1 MRRKKKSI
9 MNLIL
14 PIVLIITVSLVSMYF
29 IGKKKNS
36 NNNDNKVVENNGGNE
51 SSGGNEVDENNN
63 DNGEDGKNKGVGQ
76 EDTIKISSLGNIIF
90 HDKQLQGAK
99 TNKGYD
105 FSESF
110 KYVKDKIEGADLG
123 IAVLETTLQ
132 GNGNYTGFPVFN
144 SPDEVLTALKD
155 SGVNMINYG
164 TNHIWDGGIDALTRT
179 VQVTKEQGIDVTGV
193 RESVN
198 EPRYEIKEIKG
209 QKIGMISYVFETGI
223 VNGQSTIN
231 SIPISESSK
240 ALLNTFDYGKLDEFY
255 TDLQGNMDKMKSE
268 GADFIMVGMHWGEEY
283 NNNPNSYQTQIA
295 EKLNEMG
302 VDIVLGNHPHVIQPY
317 EIMTNAEGKKTFV
330 IYGQG
335 NNLSNQCA
343 EELDG
348 DARTEDGYIVNFEL
362 AVGDDGLSIKK
373 YDVIP
378 LWMYRERRD
387 NGLYTHRMIPLD
399 GSGENDIPIPVTS
412 GESSASASLQR
423 TEEVLGKGKIGM
435 FEFK

>member
-1 MRRKKKSI
+1 MRRKKKNL
-9 MNLIL
+9 MTLIL
-14 PIVLIITVSLVSMYF
+14 SILLIITVSLVSMHF
-29 IGKKKNS
+29 VGKKKNS
-36 NNNDNKVVENNGGNE
+36 NNNNNLVENNGGDAVPGDND
-51 SSGGNEVDENNN
+51 VAENNK
-63 DNGEDGKNKGVGQ
+63 DDESFEKGEIAGE

-90 HDKQLQGAK
+90 HDKQLQGSK
-99 TNKGYD
+99 TDTGYD

-110 KYVKDKIEGADLG
+110 KYVKEKIQGADLG

-155 SGVNMINYG
+155 SGINMINYG
-164 TNHIWDGGIDALTRT
+164 TNHIWDGGIEALTRT
-179 VQVTKEQGIDVTGV
+179 VKVTKEQGIDVTGV

-198 EPRYEIKEIKG
+198 EPRYEVKEIKG

-240 ALLNTFDYGKLDEFY
+240 ALLNTFNYGKLDEFY
-255 TDLQGNMDKMKSE
+255 ANLQESMDKMKSE

-283 NNNPNSYQTQIA
+283 YNDPSEYQTQIA

-302 VDIVLGNHPHVIQPY
+302 VDIILGNHPHVIQPY
-317 EIMTNAEGKKTFV
+317 EIMTNAKGEKTFV
-330 IYGQG
+330 IYAQG

-343 EELDG
+343 AELDG

-362 AVGDDGLSIKK
+362 EVRDDGLSIKK

-378 LWMYRERRD
+378 LWMYREPRND
-387 NGLYTHRMIPLD
+387 GLYTHRMIPLD
-399 GSGENDIPIPVTS
+399 GSEENDIPVPVTS
-412 GESSASASLQR
+412 GKSSAGASLQR
-423 TEEVLGKGKIGM
+423 TEEVLGKNKIGT
-435 FEFK
+435 FEF